1 MKYLMLAVYAAM
13 LIVIAV
19 YTSRRSKTLNEFF
32 LGGRNMGAW
41 MSAFAYGTSYF
52 SAVIFIGYAG
62 KLGWN
67 FGLSVVW
74 IGVGNALIGSLLAWL
89 VLGKRT
95 RRMTHRLGVATMPD
109 FFEKR
114 FGSKGLKILAAVII
128 FVFLVPYS
136 ASVYQ
141 GLSYLFESVFGIS
154 FIYCVLGMALLT
166 AIYLV
171 AGGYLA
177 TALSDFVQGVIM
189 LGGVALV
196 IFFVLRS
203 PEVGGLTQALSSLSQ
218 IDPKL
223 SEAVGPPGIW
233 QLLSMVMLTSLGCWG
248 LPQMVHKFYAIR
260 DERAIRRGTVISTLF
275 AAVVAGGAYFLGV
288 FGRLFLSGVP
298 VDPSTGAA
306 NYDMIMP
313 QMLQIALQ
321 NVDVLIGVIVVLVL
335 SASMS
340 TLSSLVLVSSSAI
353 SMDLVGGLVPGVSEK
368 KVSWLMRILCA
379 VFVALSVVLALGK
392 FATIITLM
400 SLSWGTIS
408 GAFLGPFLCGLYMKR
423 ATRTGAWAGMLSG
436 LGTALA
442 LNIFF
447 PGMGAPMAG
456 CYAMAASLAVTP
468 VVSLLTR
475 SVPENAAEAM
485 EKAS

>member
-1 MKYLMLAVYAAM
+1 MEGMKYLFLAVYAAL
-13 LIVIAV
+13 LIVIAI
-19 YTSRRSKTLNEFF
+19 SPSKRSTTLTDFF
-32 LGGRNMGAW
+32 LRGRNMGAW

-52 SAVIFIGYAG
+52 SAVILIGYAG
-62 KLGWN
+62 KLGWS

-89 VLGKRT
+89 ALGKRT

-114 FGSKGLKILAAVII
+114 FGSKGLKILAAIII

-141 GLSYLFESVFGIS
+141 GLSYLFEGVFGVS

-177 TALSDFVQGVIM
+177 TALSDFVQGIIM
-189 LGGVALV
+189 LAGVVLV

-203 PEVGGLTQALSSLSQ
+203 PEVGGLSKGLESLSQ
-218 IDPKL
+218 INPLLTK
-223 SEAVGPPGIW
+223 AVGPPGVW
-233 QLLSMVMLTSLGCWG
+233 QLLSLVMLTSLGCWG

-260 DERAIRRGTVISTLF
+260 DEKAIRRGTVISTLF

-288 FGRLFLSGVP
+288 FGRLFMSGVP
-298 VDPSTGAA
+298 IDPSTGAT

-313 QMLQIALQ
+313 QMLEIALK

-353 SMDLVGGLVPGVSEK
+353 SMDLVGGLVPGIAEK
-368 KVSWLMRILCA
+368 KIGWLMRVLCA
-379 VFVALSVVLALGK
+379 VFVLLSVVLALGK

-447 PGMGAPMAG
+447 PSMGARWPD
-456 CYAMAASLAVTP
+456 ASP
-468 VVSLLTR
+468 WPPR
-475 SVPENAAEAM
+475 WW
-485 EKAS
+485 